1 MHVRG
6 VFLCLLLAAAQPVH
20 AESFTPFPASDKPF
34 DVKPF
39 TLTERDG
46 RTITPHSLRG
56 KVWVAHFFYPTC
68 QGPCTKTVPTMSR
81 LNEIFADKPD
91 VLLVSIALTGDAP
104 SLLEQFAGGHG
115 AGANWLF
122 LTSPDNPDQVLDVVQ
137 GSFFQTARR
146 KADATPGDEI
156 DHSVSLVLVDRDG
169 VMRGYVDGRDP
180 AVIPE
185 FVEKIRL
192 VAAQRYRLPALNA
205 VLNTCSAVL
214 LLIGWLAIKQR
225 RERLHIVCMTAALV
239 TSAAFLA
246 GYLYFHFA
254 ITGAQPTRFRGP
266 DNLRLVYLAILG
278 THTILAMVVA
288 PLALYVA
295 WQGWRDHR
303 PRHVRVARWT
313 LPVWLYVSVTG
324 VVVYWML
331 YQTYPP
337 Y

>member
-1 MHVRG
+1 MQFRG
-6 VFLCLLLAAAQPVH
+6 TLLVFVFAAAPAVH
-20 AESFTPFPASDKPF
+20 AESFTPFPDSDPPF

-39 TLTERDG
+39 SLTERDG
-46 RTITPHSLRG
+46 RTITPDDLRG

-81 LNEIFADKPD
+81 LNEIFAGKPD

-104 SLLEQFAGGHG
+104 SLLYQFASGHA
-115 AGANWLF
+115 AGENWLF
-122 LTSPDNPDQVLDVVQ
+122 LTSPDDTDHVLDVVQ
-137 GSFFQTARR
+137 TSFFQTALR
-146 KADATPGDEI
+146 KPDATPGDEI
-156 DHSVSLVLVDRDG
+156 DHSVSLVLIDRDG
-169 VMRGYVDGRDP
+169 RMRGYVDGRDP
-180 AVIPE
+180 EAIPE
-185 FVEKIRL
+185 FVQQIRQ
-192 VAAQRYRLPALNA
+192 VAAERYRLPALNA
-205 VLNTCSAVL
+205 VLNTCSAL
-214 LLIGWLAIKQR
+214 LLVIGWLAIKQR
-225 RERLHIVCMTAALV
+225 RERLHIGCMTAALV

-254 ITGAQPTRFRGP
+254 VTGAQPTRFRGP
-266 DNLRLVYLAILG
+266 DGVRLAYLAILL
-278 THTILAMVVA
+278 THTILAIVVA

-331 YQTYPP
+331 YQAYPP